1 MSPSAFSS
9 TLTIDA
15 QISEARANSE
25 AGVDKIG
32 EDEDDS
38 DIDYDKRITLLL
50 MMICKKAVMK
60 VMMTMIVIISS

>member
-60 VMMTMIVIISS
+60 VMMTMIVNKT

>member
-25 AGVDKIG
+25 AGVDTIG

-60 VMMTMIVIISS
+60 VMMTMIVNKT

>member
-60 VMMTMIVIISS
+60 VMLTMIVNKT